1 MCGIAGLYAYD
12 RRAAPPSLDELQ
24 AISWRQRFRGPDD
37 HGVWRSSDD
46 RCLFDHRRLSIIDPT
61 PAGHQP
67 MIDAAAGLCI
77 TFNGEIYNYRDL
89 RSELEAAGESFA
101 SGTDTEVLLKLYRIH
116 GAGMLDRLRG
126 MYAFAIWD
134 GRRRGIFAARD
145 PLGIKP
151 FYYSTTGGTF
161 RFASQ
166 ARALVAGGGVSST
179 LRPGAQAGFLVW
191 GSVPEPLTWWADVCA
206 LPAGHWIWVDAAGAG
221 APQRFFDPAAQ
232 FAASGNGVRTVA
244 ETLAE
249 SVKWHLVAD
258 VPVGLFLSSGL
269 DSMAIASI
277 ANKQMHDSLCSVTVA
292 FDTPAGPYRDET
304 GAAERVADRLGLQH
318 RSVRFAASDFA
329 RHRSA
334 ILDAMDQPTIDGINT
349 YFVSLAARELGLKV
363 ALSGVGGDE
372 LLGGYPSFRQIPN
385 LVRLLGRFRSLRGAG
400 GLMRSAVAPVMSRVV
415 SPKYSSLLEYGTDVT
430 DAYMLRRSLF
440 LPWELDSVL
449 GRDRARHAL
458 EDLDRGAPA
467 VKLPTVSTH
476 ALVTLL
482 ELRRYMTNQLLRDTD
497 WASMRHGVEV
507 RVPFADAAM
516 VCELMPQIGSA
527 DPPTKTALRD
537 TMDQTTWAELAAL
550 PKRGFEAPISEW
562 LRQVNSPRARMRGLR
577 GWALEVMDSFL
588 SDGIPGLRGVASG
601 H

>member
-24 AISWRQRFRGPDD
+24 AISWRQRYRGPDD
-37 HGVWRSSDD
+37 HGVWRSSDN
-46 RCLFDHRRLSIIDPT
+46 RCLLDHRRLAIIDPT

-67 MIDAAAGLCI
+67 MIDDAAELCI

-89 RSELEAAGESFA
+89 RTELESAGETFV
-101 SGTDTEVLLKLYRIH
+101 SGTDTEVLLKLYRRH
-116 GAGMLDRLRG
+116 GPSLLERLRG

-151 FYYSTTGGTF
+151 FYYSTAGGTF

-166 ARALVAGGGVSST
+166 ARALMAGGGVSSAV
-179 LRPGAQAGFLVW
+179 RPGAEAGFLIW
-191 GSVPEPLTWWADVCA
+191 GSVPDPLTWWADVSA
-206 LPAGHWIWVDAAGAG
+206 LSAGHWLWVDSDGPGATKRHFDLAALLE
-221 APQRFFDPAAQ
+221 
-232 FAASGNGVRTVA
+232 ASVGGGRPVA
-244 ETLAE
+244 ESLDE
-249 SVKWHLVAD
+249 SVGRHLVAD
-258 VPVGLFLSSGL
+258 VPVGVFLSSGL
-269 DSMAIASI
+269 DSMAIASL
-277 ANKQMHDSLCSVTVA
+277 ANQRMRDRLCSVTVA
-292 FDTPAGPYRDET
+292 FDTPSGPYHDET
-304 GAAERVADRLGLQH
+304 VEAEKVALRLGLRH
-318 RSVRFAASDFA
+318 RSVRFAAGDFA
-329 RHRSA
+329 RHRPA
-334 ILDAMDQPTIDGINT
+334 ILEAMDQPTIDGINT
-349 YFVSLAARELGLKV
+349 YFVSLAAKEVGLKV

-400 GLMRSAVAPVMSRVV
+400 SLMRSAVAPVVSRFA
-415 SPKYSSLLEYGTDVT
+415 SPKYSSLLEYGTDIA

-440 LPWELDSVL
+440 LPWEMANVL
-449 GRDRARHAL
+449 GRERARLAL
-458 EDLDRGAPA
+458 ADLETSAAKVELPA
-467 VKLPTVSTH
+467 VRTH

-507 RVPFADAAM
+507 RVPFADAT
-516 VCELMPQIGSA
+516 VVTELLPQIASA
-527 DPPTKTALRD
+527 EPPSKTALRQCMD
-537 TMDQTTWAELAAL
+537 TATWDQLVAL
-550 PKRGFEAPISEW
+550 PKRGFEAPISTW
-562 LRQVNSPRARMRGLR
+562 LRHVNSPRASMRGLR

-588 SDGIPGLRGVASG
+588 AGDMPRSGGVASG